1 MAHGGRKMGREL
13 KQSLFLE
20 ERQLVVA
27 DLYMV
32 KGKTQLEVAEE
43 LGVSVATVRND
54 IKKIR
59 YEYSMKRM
67 EKLDMQRKIEN
78 LKLDAIEKEA
88 WAAWQRSIGKS
99 RRTVTRKDG
108 GGDVIDE
115 TITEDELVGD
125 PRFLTTIQS
134 CMDRRIR
141 LNGLDQPQ
149 ELIISTMEQKLKAG
163 IIEGRITFD
172 MLINEV
178 GKDAARRYFNMAG
191 VEVPDIIDGD
201 YVEDEDVLS
210 IPEVVENMDD

>member
-1 MAHGGRKMGREL
+1 MSQEL
-13 KQSLFLE
+13 KNTLFLE
-20 ERQLVVA
+20 QRQLQVA
-27 DLYMV
+27 DMYMV
-32 KGKTQLEVAEE
+32 KGKTQLEIAEE
-43 LGVSVATVRND
+43 LGVSVGTIAKD

-67 EKLDMQRKIEN
+67 EKVEMQRKIEN

-88 WAAWQRSIGKS
+88 WGAWQRSIGKS
-99 RRTVTRKDG
+99 RRTVTRKNNEG
-108 GGDVIDE
+108 NIIDE

-134 CMDRRIR
+134 CMDRRMR

-201 YVEDEDVLS
+201 YVDEDVLT
-210 IPEVVENMDD
+210 IPEVAENLDD